1 MNSTTPTIGLQAD
14 PGVPER
20 VARAVAESLSGQIT
34 QRSGREWRVEISA
47 GELPLGPDGTIQLL
61 DHAPRLLLEHG
72 WAYFVYLT
80 DLPRYID
87 GHPVLCAVS
96 TEARAALISLPPLG
110 MRGVAA
116 RTRELLATLVD
127 AASSASG
134 PDGPAIEAA
143 VGRVKVQQ
151 YLPSDENKLT
161 TTTLTGRFS
170 TPRMLAGMLR
180 SNRPG
185 RLLPAMTGS
194 ITVAVAAGAFGTFYG
209 TLASVADALPSL
221 RLLLVSL
228 LVIGAFTSWL
238 IISNNLW
245 SRESELGGIW
255 RGRLDNLSTI
265 VTVGVSVALM
275 YLILFLIM
283 LVLSLA
289 VIDASYLR
297 SELMHPVGF
306 GDYLDLAWLTA
317 SMGTLAGALGSNF
330 DRDEA
335 VREATYSQ
343 RYHERRELFD
353 TYEQRETTE

>member
-1 MNSTTPTIGLQAD
+1 MSPTTPTIGLQTD

-20 VARAVAESLSGQIT
+20 VARSVAESLAEEVSR
-34 QRSGREWRVEISA
+34 RSDEQWRVEIHA
-47 GELPLGPDGTIQLL
+47 GELPLAPDGTVQLL
-61 DHAPRLLLEHG
+61 DHAPRLLSEQG
-72 WAYFVYLT
+72 WEYFVYLT

-96 TEARAALISLPPLG
+96 TEARAALVSLPPLG
-110 MRGVAA
+110 MIGVAA
-116 RTRELLATLVD
+116 RTCDLLATLVD
-127 AASSASG
+127 SASRAGG
-134 PDGPAIEAA
+134 PDAPALEAA
-143 VGRVKVQQ
+143 VGRVKVEQHV
-151 YLPSDENKLT
+151 PSGDGELT

-221 RLLLVSL
+221 RLLLVSI
-228 LVIGAFTSWL
+228 LVICAFTSWL

-245 SRESELGGIW
+245 SRESEQGGMW

-289 VIDASYLR
+289 VIDESYLR
-297 SELMHPVGF
+297 SELMHPIGF
-306 GDYLDLAWLTA
+306 GDYIDLAWLTA

-330 DRDEA
+330 DSDEA

-353 TYEQRETTE
+353 TYE